1 MTHDKLKEKIL
12 GLYDGP
18 VTEKERVWAETH
30 LSSCFDCRLN
40 VEEYKNLSS
49 FLFAVPS
56 FSEAEEDIFT
66 AKVMTKVKTLSPR
79 SIESARDVI
88 VRWFIPLLGSTAVAA
103 WVFFSVL
110 PSTPELS
117 NALNGSTFLSTDS
130 QEINPAAWSPVQ
142 TSKSNEEIVVSWMK
156 E

>member
-1 MTHDKLKEKIL
+1 MKHDELKEKIL

-30 LSSCFDCRLN
+30 LSSCSDCFQT
-40 VEEYKNLSS
+40 VEEYKNLSA

-66 AKVMTKVKTLSPR
+66 SKVMAQVKSLSTQ
-79 SIESARDVI
+79 SVESAGNII

-103 WVFFSVL
+103 WVFFSLL

-117 NALNGSTFLSTDS
+117 NALNGSTFLAADS
-130 QEINPAAWSPVQ
+130 QEITPAAWSPVP

>member
-1 MTHDKLKEKIL
+1 
-12 GLYDGP
+12 
-18 VTEKERVWAETH
+18 
-30 LSSCFDCRLN
+30 
-40 VEEYKNLSS
+40 
-49 FLFAVPS
+49 FAVPS

>member
-1 MTHDKLKEKIL
+1 
-12 GLYDGP
+12 
-18 VTEKERVWAETH
+18 
-30 LSSCFDCRLN
+30 
-40 VEEYKNLSS
+40 
-49 FLFAVPS
+49 LFTVPS
-56 FSEAEEDIFT
+56 FSEAEEDVFT
-66 AKVMTKVKTLSPR
+66 AQVMAKVKTLSTH
-79 SIESARDVI
+79 SVESARNII

-117 NALNGSTFLSTDS
+117 NALNGSTFLSADS
-130 QEINPAAWSPVQ
+130 QEITSAAWSPVP

>member
-1 MTHDKLKEKIL
+1 MKHDELKEKIL

-30 LSSCFDCRLN
+30 LSSCSDCRQN
-40 VEEYKNLSS
+40 VEEYKNLSG

-66 AKVMTKVKTLSPR
+66 AKVMAKVKTLSTH
-79 SIESARDVI
+79 SAESARNII

-103 WVFFSVL
+103 WVFFSLL

-117 NALNGSTFLSTDS
+117 NALNGSAFLAADS
-130 QEINPAAWSPVQ
+130 QEITPAAWSPVPA
-142 TSKSNEEIVVSWMK
+142 SKSNEEIVVSWMK